1 MAIIGKIREKSWLML
16 VLVGGALLAFILG
29 DYYKG
34 SGGNDMEF
42 GYGTVYGEMVNID
55 EFNSQLAI
63 AEENTR
69 RNAEQ
74 QGQQPEP
81 VDRDAVWS
89 SFVESI
95 VLEKQYEAL
104 GINVS
109 DAEFESYLYGRDGF
123 KVLPDLA
130 QGFTDSITG
139 MFNDKLLQS
148 RIEEMESSDDP
159 NVQKQWADSKEYYTK
174 RRMQEKYFEIL
185 NQGVYVTNL
194 EAKNEYL
201 AQKEVKSISY
211 VFKRYSEIKDESIP
225 TPDAKLRAFFEE
237 HKAEK
242 KYENKQSSREI
253 KFFDIFIEP
262 SKKDSNDFNKTM
274 AELKAKFATTKND
287 SLFVMKNSDMKGFS
301 STHLATFKSDKDEKA
316 RQGMTYPS
324 YMDTIFKSAKI
335 GDIVGPYEDNG
346 NTRIAKILD
355 FNKNSLTSRH
365 ILIAAQKSDDAAV
378 KKAKKLVDSLLPLI
392 NTSNFEEYVT
402 RFTEDPGSKDKG
414 GKYEDFMDYEMV
426 PEFSKFATDEPIG
439 KIGYVQTDFGFH
451 IMENIER
458 KEINA
463 PVLAIVQKTLK
474 PSIETIDSKDKEVY
488 DMLFELDEKLS
499 KKTDLYAKVVLF
511 DTIVSRADKFARPVT
526 IMDDAPKLFG
536 FTSKFAEDKLLQLA
550 YKEGAQ
556 VGDLVSSPIKDK
568 NRYIIAIL
576 SAIKTKGTPTFE
588 DAQVAIKR
596 DYIEDVKAKRIT
608 AQMAG
613 VKSLKELS
621 SKLKVEVQKAEI
633 TFANPQIT
641 GAGYEPEVVG
651 ALFSGLKDGA
661 RSLPLKGKSG
671 VYVVQ
676 IEQTTKAPAAAN
688 YMVEKDQLLSSA
700 KNSAQGA
707 ARGAL
712 LKQAEVIDNRRFFEN
727 NIRR

>member
-34 SGGNDMEF
+34 SNGTDMEF

-55 EFNSQLAI
+55 EFNEQLAI

-74 QGQQPEP
+74 QGQQPQP
-81 VDRDAVWS
+81 VDKDAVWA
-89 SFVESI
+89 SFIENI
-95 VLEKQYEAL
+95 ILEKQYEAL

-109 DAEFESYLYGRDGF
+109 DGEFDSYLYGRDGF

-159 NVQKQWADSKEYYTK
+159 NVQKQWADSKEYYTN
-174 RRMQEKYFEIL
+174 RRKQEKYFEIL

-194 EAKNEYL
+194 EAKNEYM
-201 AQKEVKSISY
+201 AQKEIKSISY
-211 VFKRYSEIKDESIP
+211 VFKRYSEIKDETIDVS
-225 TPDAKLRAFFEE
+225 DAKLKAFFEE
-237 HKAEK
+237 HKNEK
-242 KYENKQSSREI
+242 KYETKQASREI

-262 SKKDSNDFNKTM
+262 SKADSAKFNKMM
-274 AELKAKFATTKND
+274 AELKSKFAVTKND

-324 YMDTIFKSAKI
+324 YLDTIFKMSKV

-346 NTRIAKILD
+346 NTRIAKVLD
-355 FNKNSLTSRH
+355 FNKNTLTARH
-365 ILIAAQKSDDAAV
+365 ILIAAQKGDDAAV
-378 KKAKKLVDSLLPLI
+378 KKAKRVVDSILPLI
-392 NTSNFEEYVT
+392 NSDNFEDYVA
-402 RFTEDPGSKDKG
+402 RFSEDPGSKDKG

-458 KEINA
+458 KELNA
-463 PVLAIVQKTLK
+463 PVLAIVQKTLT
-474 PSIETIDSKDKEVY
+474 PSLETIDEKDKEVY
-488 DMLFELDEKLS
+488 DLLFELDEKLS
-499 KKTDLYAKVVLF
+499 KKQDPYAKVVLF
-511 DTIVSRADKFARPVT
+511 DTIVSRADKFARPVNIT
-526 IMDDAPKLFG
+526 DNTPKLYG
-536 FTSKFAEDKLLQLA
+536 FTSKFAEDKLLELA
-550 YKEGAQ
+550 YRDGAQ

-568 NRYIIAIL
+568 NRYIIAIV
-576 SAIKTKGTPTFE
+576 SSIKPKGTPTFE
-588 DAQVAIKR
+588 DAKMAIKK

-608 AQMAG
+608 SQMVG

-621 SKLKVEVQKAEI
+621 TKLKTEVQKAEV

-651 ALFSGLKDGA
+651 ALFSGLKDGG
-661 RSLPLKGKSG
+661 RTLPLKGKSG

-688 YMVEKDQLLSSA
+688 YMVEKDQLLSAVKGSV
-700 KNSAQGA
+700 QGN
-707 ARGAL
+707 ARTSL
-712 LKQAEVIDNRRFFEN
+712 VKQADVIDNRRFFEN

>member
-34 SGGNDMEF
+34 SSGNDIEF
-42 GYGTVYGEMVNID
+42 GYGTVYGEMVDMD
-55 EFNSQLAI
+55 EYNQQLAI

-74 QGQQPEP
+74 QGQQPQP
-81 VDRDAVWS
+81 VDKDAVWAN
-89 SFVESI
+89 FVENI
-95 VLEKQYEAL
+95 ILEKQYEAL

-109 DAEFESYLYGRDGF
+109 DAEFDSYLYGRDGF

-159 NVQKQWADSKEYYTK
+159 NVQKQWADSKEYYTN
-174 RRMQEKYFEIL
+174 RRKQEKYFEIL
-185 NQGVYVTNL
+185 NQGLYVTNL

-201 AQKEVKSISY
+201 AQKEIKSISY
-211 VFKRYSEIKDESIP
+211 VFKRYSEIKDESI
-225 TPDAKLRAFFEE
+225 DASEAKLRAYFEE
-237 HKAEK
+237 HKNEK
-242 KYENKQSSREI
+242 KYENKLASREI
-253 KFFDIFIEP
+253 KFFDVYIEP
-262 SKKDSNDFNKTM
+262 SKADSAAFDKMM
-274 AELKAKFATTKND
+274 ADLKAKFAKTKND

-301 STHLATFKSDKDEKA
+301 STHVATFRSDKDEKA

-324 YMDTIFKSAKI
+324 YLDTIFKMSKI

-346 NTRIAKILD
+346 NTRLAKILD

-365 ILIAAQKSDDAAV
+365 ILIAAQRADSAAV
-378 KKAKKLVDSLLPLI
+378 KKAKKVVDSILPLI
-392 NTSNFEEYVT
+392 NSNNFEEYVT
-402 RFTEDPGSKDKG
+402 RFSEDPGSKDKG

-426 PEFSKFATDEPIG
+426 PEFSKYASEEPIG

-451 IMENIER
+451 IMENLER
-458 KEINA
+458 KELNA

-474 PSIETIDSKDKEVY
+474 PSMETTDQTDKEVY
-488 DMLFELDEKLS
+488 DLLFELDEKLS
-499 KKTDLYAKVVLF
+499 KKESPTAKVVLF
-511 DTIVSRADKFARPVT
+511 DTIVSKAGKFARPVT
-526 IMDDAPKLFG
+526 IMDNTPKLYG
-536 FTSKFAEDKLLQLA
+536 FTSKFAEDKLLELA
-550 YKEGAQ
+550 YRDGAQ

-568 NRYIIAIL
+568 NRYIIAIV
-576 SAIKTKGTPTFE
+576 SSIKEKGTPTFE
-588 DAQVAIKR
+588 DAQIAIKR
-596 DYIEDVKAKRIT
+596 DYIEDQKAKRLT
-608 AQMAG
+608 SQMVGA
-613 VKSLKELS
+613 KSLKELS
-621 SKLKVEVQKAEI
+621 TKLKVEVQKAEV

-651 ALFSGLKDGA
+651 ALFSGIKDGG
-661 RSLPLKGKSG
+661 RTLPLKGKSG

-688 YMVEKDQLLSSA
+688 YMVEKDQLLSAA
-700 KNSAQGA
+700 KSSAQGN
-707 ARGAL
+707 ARKAL
-712 LKQAEVIDNRRFFEN
+712 VKQAEVIDNRRFFEN

>member
-34 SGGNDMEF
+34 SNGNEMEF
-42 GYGTVYGEMVNID
+42 GYGTVSGEMVNID
-55 EFNSQLAI
+55 EFNEQLAV

-74 QGQQPEP
+74 QGQQPQP

-89 SFVESI
+89 SFVENI
-95 VLEKQYEAL
+95 ILEKQYEAL
-104 GINVS
+104 GLNVS
-109 DAEFESYLYGRDGF
+109 DAEFDSYLYGRDGF

-159 NVQKQWADSKEYYTK
+159 AVQKQWADSKEYYTS
-174 RRMQEKYFEIL
+174 RRKQEKYFEIL
-185 NQGVYVTNL
+185 NQGLYVTNL

-211 VFKRYSEIKDESIP
+211 VFKRYSDIKDESI
-225 TPDAKLRAFFEE
+225 DASEAKLKAYFEE
-237 HKAEK
+237 HKNDK
-242 KYENKQSSREI
+242 KYENKVSSREI
-253 KFFDIFIEP
+253 KFFDVFVEP
-262 SKKDSNDFNKTM
+262 SKEDSMKFNKIIFD
-274 AELKAKFATTKND
+274 LKAKFATTKSD

-324 YMDTIFKSAKI
+324 YLDTVFKTAKI
-335 GDIVGPYEDNG
+335 GDIVGPYDDNG

-355 FNKNSLTSRH
+355 FNRNSLTARH
-365 ILIAAQKSDDAAV
+365 ILIAAQKGDDAAV
-378 KKAKKLVDSLLPLI
+378 KKAKKVVDSILPLI
-392 NTSNFEEYVT
+392 NKDNFEEYVM
-402 RFTEDPGSKDKG
+402 RFSEDPGSKETG

-426 PEFSKFATDEPIG
+426 PEFSKFAADEPIG

-451 IMENIER
+451 IMETLER
-458 KEINA
+458 KALNA

-474 PSIETIDSKDKEVY
+474 PSLETVDQKDKEVY
-488 DMLFELDEKLS
+488 DLLFELDEKLT
-499 KKTDLYAKVVLF
+499 KKDSPMAKVVLF
-511 DTIVSRADKFARPVT
+511 DTIVSKADKFSRPVT
-526 IMDDAPKLFG
+526 ITDDAPKLYG
-536 FTSKFAEDKLLQLA
+536 FTSKFAEDKLLELA
-550 YKEGAQ
+550 YREDAK
-556 VGDLVSSPIKDK
+556 VGDLVSAPIKDK

-576 SAIKTKGTPTFE
+576 SSIKTKGIPTYE
-588 DAQVAIKR
+588 DAQIAIKK
-596 DYIEDVKAKRIT
+596 DYIEEQKAKRIT
-608 AQMAG
+608 AQMVG
-613 VKSLKELS
+613 VKSLKDLS
-621 SKLKVEVQKAEI
+621 VKLKTEVQKAEI

-651 ALFSGLKDGA
+651 SLFSGLKDGA

-671 VYVVQ
+671 VFVVQ

-688 YMVEKDQLLSSA
+688 YMVEKDQLLSGI
-700 KNSAQGA
+700 KGSAQGS
-707 ARGAL
+707 ARKAL
-712 LKQAEVIDNRRFFEN
+712 VKQAEVIDNRRFFEN